1 MKRIFAA
8 MVAMVFVLCFSA
20 CSKTPQEHID
30 YFNKVT
36 ETMKALEDA
45 VKQMNTALAAVDN
58 TNPDTL
64 PPLLDACQQVQNA
77 AQALEGLSAPEKFAQ
92 VQQLYIEAGEDISAG
107 CDSYIKA
114 YSGLFEQDDTVG
126 FPFEELQTQAAQ
138 HMASAA
144 EKLTQAGK
152 QHKDLMNT

>member
-1 MKRIFAA
+1 
-8 MVAMVFVLCFSA
+8 MVFVLCFSA

-58 TNPDTL
+58 TNPDAL
-64 PPLLDACQQVQNA
+64 PSLLDACQHVQNT

-92 VQQLYIEAGEDISAG
+92 VQQLGRIFLPAVTA
-107 CDSYIKA
+107 
-114 YSGLFEQDDTVG
+114 T
-126 FPFEELQTQAAQ
+126 
-138 HMASAA
+138 
-144 EKLTQAGK
+144 
-152 QHKDLMNT
+152 

>member
-1 MKRIFAA
+1 
-8 MVAMVFVLCFSA
+8 MVFVLCFSA

-92 VQQLYIEAGEDISAG
+92 VQQLGRIFLPAVTA
-107 CDSYIKA
+107 
-114 YSGLFEQDDTVG
+114 T
-126 FPFEELQTQAAQ
+126 
-138 HMASAA
+138 
-144 EKLTQAGK
+144 
-152 QHKDLMNT
+152 